1 MEPVNSSQG
10 ANGTPVQTSSIK
22 DGIIDLMKLSTQHE
36 IKNSEIIL
44 AIIEICTFN
53 KKYNYDCSNNTK
65 AFWDRVVEEGILKK
79 IFKNF
84 KGETLRKYWKIIRNA
99 GNNEKFVEAVRKNEK
114 FINNPV
120 FKLLP
125 LVNAIAYYIQTDEK
139 NFEDFFTEFNAK
151 TKKSITPKVDKEE
164 KKEKEKEKEKYPINL
179 LGNKRQEPDNDNNII
194 NNEIENQMNIETNNE
209 NENGI
214 NNINIKDKTLAL
226 KEPSFAKSQECDK
239 DEKMVEFDE
248 TVNQLMKI
256 SKLSREEVLVALYGT
271 SFNVKNAYLYMMDNE
286 KYEKYFFLG
295 TDDYVIKNLR
305 DKGYFVDLKNI
316 KGEELIKERE
326 KFLGIK

>member
-1 MEPVNSSQG
+1 MEPANTSQTPNDNSPQ
-10 ANGTPVQTSSIK
+10 NSSIK

-151 TKKSITPKVDKEE
+151 SKKSSVPKVERGGDKEE
-164 KKEKEKEKEKYPINL
+164 KKEKCPINL
-179 LGNKRQEPDNDNNII
+179 LGNKRNEPDNNNK
-194 NNEIENQMNIETNNE
+194 EHENQIHIETNNNNNTE
-209 NENGI
+209 NP
-214 NNINIKDKTLAL
+214 LAL
-226 KEPSFAKSQECDK
+226 KEPTFAHSEPESEK
-239 DEKMVEFDE
+239 DQRMIEFDDI
-248 TVNQLMKI
+248 VNKLMTI

-271 SFNVKNAYLYMMDNE
+271 SFNIKNAYLYMKDNE

-295 TDDYVIKNLR
+295 TDDYVIKNLK
-305 DKGYFVDLKNI
+305 DKGYYVDLKNI
-316 KGEELIKERE
+316 KGEDLLKERQ

>member
-1 MEPVNSSQG
+1 MEQANSSQS
-10 ANGTPVQTSSIK
+10 AKDTPAQNSSIK

-36 IKNSEIIL
+36 IKNSDIIL

-99 GNNEKFVEAVRKNEK
+99 GNNQKFVEAVRKNEK

-120 FKLLP
+120 FKLMP

-151 TKKSITPKVDKEE
+151 TKKSSVPKVDKVEKEE
-164 KKEKEKEKEKYPINL
+164 KKEKCPINL
-179 LGNKRQEPDNDNNII
+179 LGNKRTEPDN
-194 NNEIENQMNIETNNE
+194 NNE
-209 NENGI
+209 NDEIQIHIGQNI
-214 NNINIKDKTLAL
+214 NNKDNNLTL
-226 KEPSFAKSQECDK
+226 KEPNVAKSEQEPEK
-239 DEKMVEFDE
+239 DQKMIEFDE
-248 TVNQLMKI
+248 TVNKMMTI

-271 SFNVKNAYLYMMDNE
+271 SFNLKNAYLYMKDNE
-286 KYEKYFFLG
+286 KYDKYFFLG
-295 TDDYVIKNLR
+295 TDDYVIKNLS

-316 KGEELIKERE
+316 KGEELMKERQ

>member
-1 MEPVNSSQG
+1 MEQANSSQS
-10 ANGTPVQTSSIK
+10 AKDTPAQNSSIK

-36 IKNSEIIL
+36 IKNSDIIL

-120 FKLLP
+120 FKLMP

-151 TKKSITPKVDKEE
+151 TKKSSVPKVDKAEKEE
-164 KKEKEKEKEKYPINL
+164 KKEKCPINL
-179 LGNKRQEPDNDNNII
+179 LGNKRPEPDN
-194 NNEIENQMNIETNNE
+194 NNE
-209 NENGI
+209 NDEIQIHIGKNI
-214 NNINIKDKTLAL
+214 NNKDNNLTL
-226 KEPSFAKSQECDK
+226 KEPNVAKIEQEPEK
-239 DEKMVEFDE
+239 DQKMIEFDE
-248 TVNQLMKI
+248 TVNKMMTI
-256 SKLSREEVLVALYGT
+256 SKLSREEVLIALYGT
-271 SFNVKNAYLYMMDNE
+271 SFNLKNAYLYMKDNE
-286 KYEKYFFLG
+286 KNDKYFFLG
-295 TDDYVIKNLR
+295 TDDYVIKNLS

-316 KGEELIKERE
+316 KGEELMKERQ

>member
-1 MEPVNSSQG
+1 MEQANSSQS
-10 ANGTPVQTSSIK
+10 AKDTPAQNSSIK

-36 IKNSEIIL
+36 IKNSDIIL

-120 FKLLP
+120 FKLMP

-151 TKKSITPKVDKEE
+151 TKKSSVPKVDKAEKEE
-164 KKEKEKEKEKYPINL
+164 KKEKCPINL
-179 LGNKRQEPDNDNNII
+179 LGNKRPEPDN
-194 NNEIENQMNIETNNE
+194 NNE
-209 NENGI
+209 NDEIQIHIGQNI
-214 NNINIKDKTLAL
+214 NNKDNNLTL
-226 KEPSFAKSQECDK
+226 KEPNVAKSEQDPEK
-239 DEKMVEFDE
+239 DQKMIEFDE
-248 TVNQLMKI
+248 TVNKMMTI

-271 SFNVKNAYLYMMDNE
+271 SFNLKNAYLYMKDNE
-286 KYEKYFFLG
+286 KYDKYFFLG
-295 TDDYVIKNLR
+295 TDDYVIKNLS

-316 KGEELIKERE
+316 KGEELMKERQ

>member
-1 MEPVNSSQG
+1 MEQANSSQS
-10 ANGTPVQTSSIK
+10 AKDTPAQNSSIK

-36 IKNSEIIL
+36 IKNSDIIL

-120 FKLLP
+120 FKLMP

-151 TKKSITPKVDKEE
+151 TKKSSVPKVDKVEKEE
-164 KKEKEKEKEKYPINL
+164 KKEKCPINL
-179 LGNKRQEPDNDNNII
+179 LGNKRPEPDN
-194 NNEIENQMNIETNNE
+194 NNE
-209 NENGI
+209 NDEIQIHIGKNI
-214 NNINIKDKTLAL
+214 NNKDNNLTL
-226 KEPSFAKSQECDK
+226 KEPNVAKSEQEPEK
-239 DEKMVEFDE
+239 DQKMIEFDE
-248 TVNQLMKI
+248 TVNKMMTI

-271 SFNVKNAYLYMMDNE
+271 SFNLKNAYLYMKDNE
-286 KYEKYFFLG
+286 KYDKYFFLG
-295 TDDYVIKNLR
+295 TDDYVIKNLS
-305 DKGYFVDLKNI
+305 DKGYFIDLKNI
-316 KGEELIKERE
+316 KGEELMKERQ

>member
-1 MEPVNSSQG
+1 MEQANSSQS
-10 ANGTPVQTSSIK
+10 AKDIPAQNSSIK

-36 IKNSEIIL
+36 IKNSDIIL

-120 FKLLP
+120 FKLMP

-151 TKKSITPKVDKEE
+151 TKKSSVPKVDKAEKEE
-164 KKEKEKEKEKYPINL
+164 KKEKCPINL
-179 LGNKRQEPDNDNNII
+179 LGNKRPEPDN
-194 NNEIENQMNIETNNE
+194 NNE
-209 NENGI
+209 NDEIQIHIGKNI
-214 NNINIKDKTLAL
+214 NNKDNNLTL
-226 KEPSFAKSQECDK
+226 KEPNVAKIEQEPEK
-239 DEKMVEFDE
+239 DQKMIEFDE
-248 TVNQLMKI
+248 TVNKMMTI

-271 SFNVKNAYLYMMDNE
+271 SFNLKNAYLYMKDNE
-286 KYEKYFFLG
+286 KYDKYFFLG
-295 TDDYVIKNLR
+295 TDDYVIKNLS

-316 KGEELIKERE
+316 KGEELMKERQ

>member
-1 MEPVNSSQG
+1 MEQANSSQS
-10 ANGTPVQTSSIK
+10 AKDTPAQNSSIK

-36 IKNSEIIL
+36 IKNSDIIL

-120 FKLLP
+120 FKLMP

-151 TKKSITPKVDKEE
+151 TKKSSVPKVDKAEKEE
-164 KKEKEKEKEKYPINL
+164 KKEKCPINL
-179 LGNKRQEPDNDNNII
+179 LGNKRPEPDNNNENDEIQIHIGKNI
-194 NNEIENQMNIETNNE
+194 NNEDNNLTLNEPNVAKIEQEPE
-209 NENGI
+209 
-214 NNINIKDKTLAL
+214 KD
-226 KEPSFAKSQECDK
+226 Q
-239 DEKMVEFDE
+239 KMIEFDE
-248 TVNQLMKI
+248 TVNKMMTI

-271 SFNVKNAYLYMMDNE
+271 SFNLKNAYLYMKDNE
-286 KYEKYFFLG
+286 KYDKYFFLG
-295 TDDYVIKNLR
+295 TDDYVIKNLS

-316 KGEELIKERE
+316 KGEELMKERQ

>member
-1 MEPVNSSQG
+1 MEQANSSQS
-10 ANGTPVQTSSIK
+10 AKDTPAQNSSIK

-36 IKNSEIIL
+36 IKNSDIIL

-120 FKLLP
+120 FKLMP

-151 TKKSITPKVDKEE
+151 TKKSSVPKVDKTEKEE
-164 KKEKEKEKEKYPINL
+164 KKEKCPINL
-179 LGNKRQEPDNDNNII
+179 LGNKRPEPDN
-194 NNEIENQMNIETNNE
+194 NNE
-209 NENGI
+209 NDEIQIHIGKNI
-214 NNINIKDKTLAL
+214 NNKDNNLTW
-226 KEPSFAKSQECDK
+226 KEPNVAKIEQEPEK
-239 DEKMVEFDE
+239 DQKMIEFDE
-248 TVNQLMKI
+248 TVNKMMTI

-271 SFNVKNAYLYMMDNE
+271 SFNLKNAYLYMKDNE
-286 KYEKYFFLG
+286 KYDKYFFLG
-295 TDDYVIKNLR
+295 TDDYVIKNLS

-316 KGEELIKERE
+316 KGEELMKERQ

>member
-1 MEPVNSSQG
+1 MEQANSSQS
-10 ANGTPVQTSSIK
+10 AKDTPAQNSSIK

-36 IKNSEIIL
+36 IKNSDIIL

-120 FKLLP
+120 FKLMP

-151 TKKSITPKVDKEE
+151 TKKSSVPKVDKAEKEE
-164 KKEKEKEKEKYPINL
+164 KKEKCPINL
-179 LGNKRQEPDNDNNII
+179 LGNKRPEPDN
-194 NNEIENQMNIETNNE
+194 NNE
-209 NENGI
+209 NDEIQIHIGQNI
-214 NNINIKDKTLAL
+214 NNKDNNLTL
-226 KEPSFAKSQECDK
+226 KEPNVAKIEQEPEK
-239 DEKMVEFDE
+239 DQKMIEFDE
-248 TVNQLMKI
+248 TVNKMMTI
-256 SKLSREEVLVALYGT
+256 SKLSREEVFVALYGT
-271 SFNVKNAYLYMMDNE
+271 SFNLKNAYLYMKDNE
-286 KYEKYFFLG
+286 KYDKYFFLG
-295 TDDYVIKNLR
+295 TDDYVIKNLS

-316 KGEELIKERE
+316 KGEELMKERQ

>member
-1 MEPVNSSQG
+1 MDQANSSQS
-10 ANGTPVQTSSIK
+10 AKDTPAQNSSIK

-36 IKNSEIIL
+36 IKNSDIIL

-120 FKLLP
+120 FKLMP

-151 TKKSITPKVDKEE
+151 TKKSSVPKVDKVEKEE
-164 KKEKEKEKEKYPINL
+164 KKEKCPINL
-179 LGNKRQEPDNDNNII
+179 LGNKRPEPDN
-194 NNEIENQMNIETNNE
+194 NNE
-209 NENGI
+209 NDEIQIHIGQNI
-214 NNINIKDKTLAL
+214 NNKDNNLTL
-226 KEPSFAKSQECDK
+226 KEPNVAKSEQEPEK
-239 DEKMVEFDE
+239 DQKMIEFDE
-248 TVNQLMKI
+248 TVNKMMTI

-271 SFNVKNAYLYMMDNE
+271 SFNLKNAYLYMKDNE
-286 KYEKYFFLG
+286 KYDKYFFLG
-295 TDDYVIKNLR
+295 TDDYVIKNLS

-316 KGEELIKERE
+316 KGEELMKERQ

>member
-1 MEPVNSSQG
+1 MEQANSSQS
-10 ANGTPVQTSSIK
+10 AKDTPAQNSSIK

-36 IKNSEIIL
+36 IKNSDIIL

-120 FKLLP
+120 FKLMP

-151 TKKSITPKVDKEE
+151 TKKSSVPKVDKAEKEE
-164 KKEKEKEKEKYPINL
+164 KKEKCPINL
-179 LGNKRQEPDNDNNII
+179 LGNKRPEPDN
-194 NNEIENQMNIETNNE
+194 NNE
-209 NENGI
+209 NDEIQIHIGQNI
-214 NNINIKDKTLAL
+214 NNKDNNLTL
-226 KEPSFAKSQECDK
+226 KEPNVAKSEQEPEK
-239 DEKMVEFDE
+239 DQKMIEFDE
-248 TVNQLMKI
+248 TVNKMMTI

-271 SFNVKNAYLYMMDNE
+271 SFNLKNAYLYMKDNE
-286 KYEKYFFLG
+286 KYDKYFFLG
-295 TDDYVIKNLR
+295 TDDYVIKNLS

-316 KGEELIKERE
+316 KGEELMKERQ

>member
-1 MEPVNSSQG
+1 MEQNNSSQS
-10 ANGTPVQTSSIK
+10 AKDTPAQSSSIK

-36 IKNSEIIL
+36 IKNSDIIL

-120 FKLLP
+120 FKLMP

-151 TKKSITPKVDKEE
+151 TKKSSVPKVDKAEKEE
-164 KKEKEKEKEKYPINL
+164 KKEKCPINL
-179 LGNKRQEPDNDNNII
+179 LGNKRPEPNN
-194 NNEIENQMNIETNNE
+194 NNE
-209 NENGI
+209 NDEIQIHIGKNI
-214 NNINIKDKTLAL
+214 NNKDNNLTL
-226 KEPSFAKSQECDK
+226 KEPNVAKIEQEPEK
-239 DEKMVEFDE
+239 DQKMIEFDE
-248 TVNQLMKI
+248 TVNKMMTI

-271 SFNVKNAYLYMMDNE
+271 SFNLKNAYLYMKDNE
-286 KYEKYFFLG
+286 KYDKYFFLG
-295 TDDYVIKNLR
+295 TDDYVIKNLS

-316 KGEELIKERE
+316 KGEELMKERQ